1 MEILRT
7 MTAGQIEARYQETVA
22 KVLAVLEESKAQEE
36 DIESKIAMLTMERE
50 MERTIW
56 EKLRGKKEGG

>member
-22 KVLAVLEESKAQEE
+22 KVLAVLEESRAQEE
-36 DIESKIAMLTMERE
+36 DIEREIERLTMERE
-50 MERTIW
+50 MERRIL